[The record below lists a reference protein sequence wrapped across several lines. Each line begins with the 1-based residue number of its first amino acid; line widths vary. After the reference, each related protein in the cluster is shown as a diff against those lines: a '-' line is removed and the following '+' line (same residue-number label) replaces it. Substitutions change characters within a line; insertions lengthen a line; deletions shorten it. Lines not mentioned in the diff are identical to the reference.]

1 MTYLCIQFVSLKFT
15 PKLTFFFFLFLS
27 SRENSYKFI
36 IIFFPR
42 HYKLVLVVTTWPQQR
57 SLPEQFAGDQRDYI

>member
-15 PKLTFFFFLFLS
+15 PKLTFFFSFFSVLVKIPINLLLF
-27 SRENSYKFI
+27 
-36 IIFFPR
+36 FFPR
-42 HYKLVLVVTTWPQQR
+42 HYKVVLVVTTWPQQR